1 MTDREHR
8 TTVRMPESLSRRCRV
23 KAVKLGVPL
32 SEVIRTLLEKWER
45 GEIELPELG
54 NHLDE

>member
-1 MTDREHR
+1 MDLEHK
-8 TTVRMPESLSRRCRV
+8 TTIRMPEILHRRCRA
-23 KAVKLGVPL
+23 KAALMGVPL

-54 NHLDE
+54 DSVEE